1 MVAGFKSTASLHKR
15 DANYVSWTE
24 EINDFPYLD
33 YVTLCH
39 QRKIDLT
46 KSHKNKLTFASSIK
60 QHFENYGLLVNSPHL
75 ITL

>member
-46 KSHKNKLTFASSIK
+46 KSHKTN
-60 QHFENYGLLVNSPHL
+60 
-75 ITL
+75 